1 MVCSGIVAISGFSAW
16 AQEAHVGS
24 QASAQEI
31 NSLPGS
37 LDRIRKQLD
46 RATESGEDTDLLRL
60 DYYID
65 VYGLLPELN
74 VVEGFKLD
82 SGPVRFSVPSTTE
95 LLNASTPER
104 YQRRL
109 GAGFSLPR

>member
-1 MVCSGIVAISGFSAW
+1 MACSGIVAICGFSAW

-31 NSLPGS
+31 QSIPGS

-46 RATESGEDTDLLRL
+46 RVTELEGDNNLLRL

-65 VYGLLPELN
+65 VYGLLPEIN
-74 VVEGFKLD
+74 IVEGFTLD
-82 SGPVRFSVPSTTE
+82 SGPVRFSVPSTSE

-104 YQRRL
+104 YQRRS
-109 GAGFSLPR
+109 GAGFSVPR